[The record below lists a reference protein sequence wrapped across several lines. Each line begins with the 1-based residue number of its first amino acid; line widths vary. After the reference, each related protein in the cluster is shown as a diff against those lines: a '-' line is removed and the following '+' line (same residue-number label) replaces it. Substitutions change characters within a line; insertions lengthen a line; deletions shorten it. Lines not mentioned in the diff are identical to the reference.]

1 MIMLLLMLTLV
12 VEYVCACSAVSDS
25 LQPHGLQP
33 PSLLCQWDFPWQKYW
48 SGLPF
53 PSPGDLPD
61 PGIKPTS
68 PVSPALA
75 GRFFTTEPP
84 GSLLLMRT
92 LLQIY
97 IKFNIWKAIHFYW
110 LTYSKFTHN
119 LNKTFQSLLY
129 NLWSKYRLQAFGN
142 ILVLV
147 IQWSEK
153 CDIYGLQNR
162 EQLFSKQGCTLITWP
177 FRKRLHVFLLG
188 ICEDFLIVT
197 MSTKI
202 HDL

>member
-1 MIMLLLMLTLV
+1 M
-12 VEYVCACSAVSDS
+12 
-25 LQPHGLQP
+25 GLFLWNGECP
-33 PSLLCQWDFPWQKYW
+33 LIFY
-48 SGLPF
+48 F
-53 PSPGDLPD
+53 
-61 PGIKPTS
+61 I
-68 PVSPALA
+68 
-75 GRFFTTEPP
+75 FFFF
-84 GSLLLMRT
+84 
-92 LLQIY
+92 QIY

-162 EQLFSKQGCTLITWP
+162 ESSYLVNKDVHSLHHLSGKGYMYFSWVSVKISWLLPCQLKFMTSSYCCYKNTSGFQWAAIFISIKNHWHNYLK
-177 FRKRLHVFLLG
+177 FRLSVLL
-188 ICEDFLIVT
+188 
-197 MSTKI
+197 
-202 HDL
+202 